1 MKEFGFAYW
10 QSQADTL
17 YDMYFNKKMST
28 TEIGLHYGV
37 NGSTISVNMKRLGF
51 QLRKVGSAER
61 PNAIHHTD
69 ATFFDKID
77 TEEKAYV
84 LGFIIADGSIAKNG
98 TLMFANQEE
107 DRDVIEKI
115 RHALRCDAPI
125 RRKEFK
131 DCKPQVMFSIHCQ
144 QYQNALKTMGID
156 NRKTYTL
163 EISTVLPFVPE
174 ELERHLLRGMFDGDG
189 G

>member
-1 MKEFGFAYW
+1 MKKFGFAYW
-10 QSQADTL
+10 QSQTDTL

-28 TEIGLHYGV
+28 VEIGRCYGV
-37 NGSTISVNMKRLGF
+37 NGSTIGVNMKRLGF
-51 QLRKVGSAER
+51 QLRKIGSVER
-61 PNAIHHTD
+61 PNAIRHTD

-77 TEEKAYV
+77 SEEKAYV

-107 DRDVIEKI
+107 DKDVIEKI
-115 RHALRCDAPI
+115 RLALQCDAPI
-125 RRKEFK
+125 RRKEFQNS
-131 DCKPQVMFSIHCQ
+131 KPQVIFSIHCL
-144 QYQNALKTMGID
+144 QYKDALKAMGID

-163 EISTVLPFVPE
+163 EISTVLPFVPA